1 LTRGGAGTGTDTDTG
16 TGLNIGTGIGT
27 GVLCATVGDYPTVV
41 AGPFIFRFRMGRWGC
56 RQQIRCGAP
65 FQADSAIV
73 KARRGTDGP
82 TSRHVLSSPVVTV
95 PGARSKICTQQ
106 QRTCGAACI
115 VTRQV
120 LVRISRYVWVEIRRS
135 TPYCDAGKARY
146 DSDPSRVR
154 PPGLSMTA
162 DPVTAGLQ
170 WRTHHYATGGGCE
183 TAGVPHLVFCP
194 GATWPNSC
202 VFGCPQKAYSLMQP
216 RSGRVYD

>member
-95 PGARSKICTQQ
+95 SGARSKYLHTATMHMWCSLHCDTPGLGQ
-106 QRTCGAACI
+106 GSA
-115 VTRQV
+115 VTT
-120 LVRISRYVWVEIRRS
+120 RYVWVEVRRD
-135 TPYCDAGKARY
+135 TPCCDAGKASCE
-146 DSDPSRVR
+146 SDPS
-154 PPGLSMTA
+154 
-162 DPVTAGLQ
+162 
-170 WRTHHYATGGGCE
+170 TGAE
-183 TAGVPHLVFCP
+183 HD
-194 GATWPNSC
+194 
-202 VFGCPQKAYSLMQP
+202 
-216 RSGRVYD
+216 R